1 LFNYRLFLFLIN
13 FKTLLQPIIHPGTA
27 KLILDGKNRQVI
39 KGLVKTDVNI
49 IRAVGGLPLKV
60 NCYRVNGTDVG
71 SCVFPDLCAYIK
83 TIFKIDET
91 NCPQNLID
99 NDILCTCPFNLPI
112 RDVNIN
118 QSFDLPN
125 LSTFSSIFH
134 VEHPLQIFPSLF
146 VTGDFD
152 VTMKAMI
159 GTTNILCLNMKFTT
173 KPI

>member
-1 LFNYRLFLFLIN
+1 MFNYRLFLFLIN

-118 QSFDLPN
+118 HYIELPN
-125 LSTFSSIFH
+125 ASNTIFAFLASG
-134 VEHPLQIFPSLF
+134 E
-146 VTGDFD
+146 FD
-152 VTMKAMI
+152 VTIKGTI
-159 GTTNILCLNMKFTT
+159 GTTNILCLNMKFSM
-173 KPI
+173 KPLFLG